1 INGFQ
6 CEVLIPNEPHINVLR
21 ENNCSD
27 WEGYANGIKYMENK
41 YNKPIY
47 ELYNYIFFM
56 NCSILGPF
64 MDSDINDHWLL
75 AYYYKIENE
84 KSFICGNIINN
95 LPADDLGGPGLRI
108 SCYNFL
114 LKTDQ
119 KVIDL

>member
-1 INGFQ
+1 MDQRFLVIYVYYEIKNYQKNKTNLSFFIRHSLNKNNWKNLNIEYLFIINGFQ

-56 NCSILGPF
+56 N
-64 MDSDINDHWLL
+64 
-75 AYYYKIENE
+75 
-84 KSFICGNIINN
+84 
-95 LPADDLGGPGLRI
+95 
-108 SCYNFL
+108 
-114 LKTDQ
+114 
-119 KVIDL
+119 